1 MPISDFLKETIND
14 CMTNKAESL
23 NGRIAMVGMLALM
36 VTYLATG
43 DIIPG
48 VFQPGDSLIDGERLT
63 GSHSQIKTYI
73 KL

>member
-1 MPISDFLKETIND
+1 MISKSSIWSKFMPISDFLKETIND

-48 VFQPGDSLIDGERLT
+48 VF
-63 GSHSQIKTYI
+63 
-73 KL
+73 

>member
-48 VFQPGDSLIDGERLT
+48 VFQSGDSPIDGERLT